1 MDDLS
6 GPRLD
11 RHARHAA
18 RWRAS
23 AQCNSGASSSV
34 AALVL
39 IVVGALW
46 FLDNLGLIPFA
57 HIRAYWPLAI
67 SAFGVAQLSRTRA
80 QSGHV
85 WCWTIIAVGV
95 LLTLGNLG
103 ILDVSFGTLWPL
115 FLIAGGIGILL
126 NRTRALNM
134 KQSTAHFTTGS
145 NAKTT
150 FSGNQ
155 LREYAVFSSVN
166 RRIDSLNFEGAD
178 LNSTFGEI
186 KLDLRGATISTPNK
200 EATIE
205 ANTSFGAIKLRV
217 PETWRVLVRGTAVFG
232 AYEDK
237 TVPPRPGPGID
248 CPTLIITG
256 SSAFGAVEIEN

>member
-11 RHARHAA
+11 RHE

-23 AQCNSGASSSV
+23 ARYGTGSQSSIG
-34 AALVL
+34 ALVL
-39 IVVGALW
+39 IVIGALW
-46 FLDNLGLIPFA
+46 FLNNLGLMPFA
-57 HIRAYWPLAI
+57 HIGAYWPLAI
-67 SAFGVAQLSRTRA
+67 SAFGVAKLQGSRS
-80 QSGHV
+80 QSCLL
-85 WCWTIIAVGV
+85 WSFTAIAIGV

-103 ILDVSFGTLWPL
+103 ILRVSIGSLWPI
-115 FLIAGGIGILL
+115 FLIAGGIAMLL
-126 NRTRALNM
+126 NRTRTM
-134 KQSTAHFTTGS
+134 RQPTAHFTAASNTQTGF
-145 NAKTT
+145 N
-150 FSGNQ
+150 GEQ
-155 LREYAVFSSVN
+155 LREYAMFSSVN
-166 RRIDSLNFEGAD
+166 RRIDSRNFEGAD

-217 PETWRVLVRGTAVFG
+217 PETWRVIVRGTAVFG